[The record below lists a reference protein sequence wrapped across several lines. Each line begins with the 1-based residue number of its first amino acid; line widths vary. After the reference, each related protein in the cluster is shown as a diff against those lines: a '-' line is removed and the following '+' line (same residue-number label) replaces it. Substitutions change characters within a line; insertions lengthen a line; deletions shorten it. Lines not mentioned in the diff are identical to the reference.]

1 MLCVFKCPKL
11 SLQMLALEREDYFW
25 TCCQG
30 SAKLLLEAYTLISLR
45 FSCLVNV
52 EIVLGPVS

>member
-11 SLQMLALEREDYFW
+11 SLQMLALECEDYFW

-30 SAKLLLEAYTLISLR
+30 SAKLLLEAAPLFL
-45 FSCLVNV
+45 FDLAVF
-52 EIVLGPVS
+52 